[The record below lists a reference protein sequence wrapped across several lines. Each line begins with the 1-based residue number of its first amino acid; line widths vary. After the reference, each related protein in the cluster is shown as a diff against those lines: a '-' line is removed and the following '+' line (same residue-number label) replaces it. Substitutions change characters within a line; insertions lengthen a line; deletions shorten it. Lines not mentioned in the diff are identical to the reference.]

1 LKGDGEMS
9 TICSECESSRIGYDA
24 WVDQDGNLIGGPY
37 DNCMCMDCGS
47 SNVVEER
54 DYNAVH

>member
-1 LKGDGEMS
+1 MS

-54 DYNAVH
+54 DRDAVH